1 MWGFGYYARMGTM
14 LETLLHLPDTSILA
28 STVDT
33 GMIDEDSW
41 IGRLQ
46 GWVEGLPPT
55 LQWLGIILISSIPFI
70 ESYTGALIAVVAGI
84 HPVVAVFVASLGNM
98 LSLILVVYIAHGV
111 RSSVTK
117 RTDKPVDE
125 KQQARREKI
134 KRIFD
139 KFGVP
144 GVSLLGP
151 FALPSQIT
159 APIMVSFGASRNAV
173 MVWMLIS
180 VIVWGIGF
188 GLLGWGLLQLLS

>member
-1 MWGFGYYARMGTM
+1 M
-14 LETLLHLPDTSILA
+14 LDTLITLPETSILA

-33 GMIDEDSW
+33 GMIDQDSW

-46 GWVEGLPPT
+46 GWVEGLSPA
-55 LQWLGIILISSIPFI
+55 LQWLGIILISAIPFV
-70 ESYTGALIAVVAGI
+70 ESYSGALIAVIAGI
-84 HPVVAVFVASLGNM
+84 HPAVAVFVASLGNM

-117 RTDKPVDE
+117 RTEKPVDE
-125 KQQARREKI
+125 KKQARRAKI

-139 KFGVP
+139 RFGVP
-144 GVSLLGP
+144 GVSILGP
-151 FALPSQIT
+151 LALPSQIT

-173 MVWMLIS
+173 MVWMLVS
-180 VIVWGIGF
+180 VILWGIGF